1 MIKLS
6 TEILSFGELQRV
18 AETEDCD
25 IFLIIWFPTV
35 GWVLNDAT
43 HFVLGFAVS
52 NSPPVV
58 ITYPD
63 GYVSGIMPW
72 TELSVILF
80 FNI

>member
-25 IFLIIWFPTV
+25 IFLIIWIPTV
-35 GWVLNDAT
+35 VWVLNDAT

-63 GYVSGIMPW
+63 GYVSGKMPW
-72 TELSVILF
+72 IELSVILF